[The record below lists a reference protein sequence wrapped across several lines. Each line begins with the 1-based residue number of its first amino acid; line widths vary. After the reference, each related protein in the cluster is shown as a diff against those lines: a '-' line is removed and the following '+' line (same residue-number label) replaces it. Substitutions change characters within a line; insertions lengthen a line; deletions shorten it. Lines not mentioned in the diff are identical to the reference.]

1 MSLTVTRFP
10 PSPTGWLHIGG
21 ARTALF
27 NWLLARNV
35 GGKFILRIEDTDKA
49 RSTPEMTKAI
59 VDSMAWLGLDWDE
72 GPYFQS
78 GRADLHNQYVDRLLE
93 AGHAYFCECTP
104 KEVEAMREEARA
116 KGQKPKYNGKCREKN
131 LGPGPGR
138 VVRFKTPGSGST
150 AFQDMVKGEIS
161 IENAQ
166 MDDLVLR
173 RPDGSVTYNLAVVV
187 DDVEMG
193 VTHILRGDDHVNNTP
208 RQILLYKALGAPTP
222 AFGHVPMIL
231 GPDKKKLSK
240 RHGALSVME
249 YEKQGFLPQAMVN
262 YLVRLGWGHGDQ
274 EIFSQKELVEL
285 FSVKGLST
293 SAACFDL
300 EKLLWVNS
308 QYIKDEAPETLTK
321 PLARFLGEMGHDGL
335 DEKYLRAL
343 IPLLQPR
350 AETLIEM
357 AQAAEFF
364 VVADEKLV
372 YDQKAAKKFLTPETT
387 KHLAEVKGLLAGLE
401 PLTQE
406 KMEQALKDYL
416 EETGIKFKLLAQPL
430 RVCITGKTASPG
442 LFETMEVLG
451 KDRVAARMGRALTL

>member
-1 MSLTVTRFP
+1 MSAIVTRFP

-27 NWLLARNV
+27 NWLLARNA
-35 GGKFILRIEDTDKA
+35 GGKFTLRIEDTDRA

-78 GRADLHNQYVDRLLE
+78 ERGDLHNQYVDRLLE
-93 AGHAYFCECTP
+93 SGHAYFCECTP
-104 KEVEAMREEARA
+104 EEVEAMREQARS
-116 KGQKPKYNGKCREKN
+116 KGLKPKYNGKCRERN
-131 LGPGPGR
+131 LGPGPNR
-138 VVRFKTPGSGST
+138 VVRFKTPETGST

-173 RPDGSVTYNLAVVV
+173 RPDGSVTYNMAVVV

-249 YEKQGFLPQAMVN
+249 YEKQGFLPQAVVN
-262 YLVRLGWGHGDQ
+262 YLVRLGWGHGDR
-274 EIFSQKELVEL
+274 EIFSQNELIEL
-285 FSVKGLST
+285 FSINGLST

-308 QYIKDEAPETLTK
+308 QYIKEQTPETLTK
-321 PLARFLGEMGHDGL
+321 PLARFLGEMGHGGL
-335 DEKYLRAL
+335 NEKYLQAL

-350 AETLIEM
+350 AKTLVEM

-364 VVADEKLV
+364 VVADEKLG
-372 YDQKAAKKFLTPETT
+372 YENKAVKKFLTPETI
-387 KHLAEVKGLLAGLE
+387 KHLAEVKDLLAGLK
-401 PLTQE
+401 PFSQE
-406 KMEQALKDYL
+406 EMERAIKDYL
-416 EETGIKFKLLAQPL
+416 DQTGIKFKLLAQPL

-451 KDRVAARMGRALTL
+451 KDRVIKRMERALT